1 MKKDREKKQK
11 YSNITDATIMG
22 STSEES
28 ALYASANREN
38 LSVLDRLEEISKRK
52 INPNYINQNINQQ
65 AGFSA
70 ELKEQAH
77 ANAQNILMENGER
90 LVQYDNLSVDQKAQ
104 IRERFPDYATP
115 SKNHEIV
122 DYISVDEK
130 GNVIPGTAT
139 QSKFVGRN
147 GAECFKEF
155 LSKNYEKYLKNGVKM
170 EIPKDFFGDFQK
182 EANIKIKS
190 LESQI
195 AKQKSFGDFQKA
207 AKLEEKLQKC
217 KIIKANT
224 RSASITKEE
233 AIYARN
239 HPTLST
245 AKDVTNLSHQAGM
258 NALGVGALVSG
269 GVSLITNLLECV
281 TKGKDPKKA
290 IKHTAIATLKGG
302 AYSYGVAFSSSLL
315 GGMMQNSAN
324 KVIQSLG
331 KSSAPAMI
339 VGACVANFTI
349 FGRYLSGK
357 IDEVELCKQLGRT
370 NTSLISGGAMAVAG
384 QALIPIP
391 VVGMLIGGFVGAA
404 LSEAFFNA
412 LNSKKVELARQRR
425 IEIEKECRE
434 SIRLLEMYRNQF
446 KEVFEQYFHETTK
459 FFNQS
464 FDELER
470 ALYAGDADLAIG
482 VHNVISHSVSN
493 FLDHFHRLKRSKITI
508 EGINMQDIQRQVSD
522 TRNLLNQLNAN
533 GIDGDSAPGVI
544 AGCVGLGASGFT
556 TGAILGGEL
565 AASGLAGMA
574 VLGGVVAGPALA
586 ILGAISAD
594 EMEKKRD
601 DAKAYYSQVKAA
613 VKKADVM
620 IDNLLAVERVVKLF
634 TRQITKFDAL
644 FFSLSQDAIATM
656 KKHNYNH
663 SLYNQEERD
672 QLCVAVSTLMTLSA
686 FLKVPIIDKHQKLQE
701 KAQRA
706 LEIMKKQ
713 MDSLESGHYDVAMI
727 QSRQQ
732 DLENLLKDKGL

>member
-207 AKLEEKLQKC
+207 GILERRLQKC
-217 KIIKANT
+217 KTIKANT
-224 RSASITKEE
+224 RPASITKKE
-233 AIYARN
+233 AIEARLN
-239 HPTLST
+239 PKLST
-245 AKDVTNLSHQAGM
+245 AKDVTNLAHQAGM
-258 NALGVGALVSG
+258 NAMPTGALIGG
-269 GVSLITNLLECV
+269 GVSLVTNVWECV
-281 TKGKDPKKA
+281 VNGKDPKKA

-302 AYSYGVAFSSSLL
+302 ALSYGSVFASSSL
-315 GGMMQNSAN
+315 GGLMQSSAN
-324 KVIQSLG
+324 KIIQSLG
-331 KSSAPAMI
+331 KGSVPAMI
-339 VGACVANFTI
+339 VGACVANVTI
-349 FGRYLSGK
+349 FGRYFSGK
-357 IDEVELCKQLGRT
+357 IDEVEFCKQLGRT
-370 NTSLISGGAMAVAG
+370 NASLLSGGAMAFVG
-384 QALIPIP
+384 QTLIPIP
-391 VVGMLIGGFVGAA
+391 VVGALIGGFVGAV

-434 SIRLLEMYRNQF
+434 SIRLLEMYQNQF
-446 KEVFEQYFHETTK
+446 KEVFERYFHKTAR
-459 FFNQS
+459 FFNES

-482 VHNVISHSVSN
+482 VNN
-493 FLDHFHRLKRSKITI
+493 KIQ
-508 EGINMQDIQRQVSD
+508 E
-522 TRNLLNQLNAN
+522 
-533 GIDGDSAPGVI
+533 
-544 AGCVGLGASGFT
+544 GLG
-556 TGAILGGEL
+556 
-565 AASGLAGMA
+565 
-574 VLGGVVAGPALA
+574 
-586 ILGAISAD
+586 
-594 EMEKKRD
+594 
-601 DAKAYYSQVKAA
+601 
-613 VKKADVM
+613 
-620 IDNLLAVERVVKLF
+620 
-634 TRQITKFDAL
+634 
-644 FFSLSQDAIATM
+644 
-656 KKHNYNH
+656 
-663 SLYNQEERD
+663 
-672 QLCVAVSTLMTLSA
+672 
-686 FLKVPIIDKHQKLQE
+686 QKLSFGNKQE
-701 KAQRA
+701 CWDFITSRGRT
-706 LEIMKKQ
+706 EI
-713 MDSLESGHYDVAMI
+713 
-727 QSRQQ
+727 
-732 DLENLLKDKGL
+732 